1 MRYEEISA
9 FKVAVSVKVARM
21 PVQNWSQVQNQM
33 WRQQSKILKF
43 YLHLTWRGL
52 RVASSGHGWWFGDLL
67 RHTENSR
74 RELASSG
81 NLSEEK
87 RHCVAYLAGGIFRLG
102 GGGEGPSGKSG
113 AKMKG

>member
-43 YLHLTWRGL
+43 YLYLTWRGL

-81 NLSEEK
+81 TCPGRRDTVWLTWQVEYLDLEGEVK
-87 RHCVAYLAGGIFRLG
+87 VRVASQVQR
-102 GGGEGPSGKSG
+102 
-113 AKMKG
+113 

>member
-1 MRYEEISA
+1 
-9 FKVAVSVKVARM
+9 M

-43 YLHLTWRGL
+43 YILHLTLREL

-81 NLSEEK
+81 NLSGEK
-87 RHCVAYLAGGIFRLG
+87 RHRVAYLAGKIFRLG